1 MGARGPIKH
10 VRERS
15 CEGKRAHETRDAAGR
30 AAAVLRRRG
39 DVVQCYRCVYCNQW
53 HVGHRRQRGVRGQK
67 A

>member
-1 MGARGPIKH
+1 MGGRGPIKH
-10 VRERS
+10 FRERS
-15 CEGKRAHETRDAAGR
+15 CEGKRAHETRDAADQ

-39 DVVQCYRCVYCNQW
+39 DVVQCYRCAWCGAW